1 MNQLYHRIRIIS
13 LKRLCSAAAMLLI
26 SGAIFRFVPFYD
38 FVWPVQITDP
48 SGIVDLYQNNITC
61 VELTADTLYYS
72 GYDYMENG
80 RLAGSYYYS
89 LEDGL
94 CTYFLLSN
102 AQCAN
107 RQDTLS
113 NITVK
118 ARLQSGGKLLSE
130 LIQKMSSDLGWTP
143 QGLSSVSSHILVNA
157 VDFLLFKN
165 MVFLT
170 VVLVT
175 FIISLVVFLYVLS
188 YIIFPI
194 LHPACFRLRR
204 YGSAREQA
212 EQAGRELCEEPI
224 LKAGI
229 FTVTEHYLIAS
240 SKIQLYILPLDRI
253 VWVYKHSNFHRFRLK
268 RLRIT
273 YTLRVVA
280 RKKLRLVAPAQP
292 KEDVDAVIRCISE
305 CCPDVLIDYSRE
317 NEHLT
322 RLRM

>member
-1 MNQLYHRIRIIS
+1 MNQLYRRIRIIS
-13 LKRLCSAAAMLLI
+13 LKRLCSAAFMLLI
-26 SGAIFRFVPFYD
+26 SGGIFRLVPFYD

-48 SGIVDLYQNNITC
+48 SGIVELYQNNITC

-94 CTYFLLSN
+94 CVYFLLSN
-102 AQCAN
+102 AQCTD
-107 RQDTLS
+107 RPDTLS
-113 NITVK
+113 NITVR

-130 LIQKMSSDLGWTP
+130 LIQKMSADLGWTP
-143 QGLSSVSSHILVNA
+143 QGLSSISSHILVSA
-157 VDFLLFKN
+157 VDYLLFKN
-165 MVFLT
+165 MVFLAI
-170 VVLVT
+170 VLIT

-204 YGSAREQA
+204 YGSAKEQI

-240 SKIQLYILPLDRI
+240 SKIRLFVLPLDQI
-253 VWVYKHSNFHRFRLK
+253 IWVYKHSSFHHFRLK
-268 RLRIT
+268 KLRIT

-280 RKKLRLVAPAQP
+280 KKKLLLVASVQP
-292 KEDVDAVIRCISE
+292 KQDIDAVICCISK

-317 NEHLT
+317 NERLT